1 MGKTREYSNDVR
13 PKVVELH
20 KSGNGYK
27 KIAQRLKMPISTIR
41 AIIKKFK
48 ATGDVNNRPGRGR
61 VSILTPRTVR
71 RMVCDHKISKD
82 HSWRIADVSWD
93 LGSES
98 LQNYDHT
105 NKLFG
110 RVAIKKA
117 FGVIKQ
123 LTQAP
128 TVCQNVTG
136 TFNGTGFNGQMRPTY
151 SFCSH
156 AEKYLIPFVKYG
168 GGSLMSW
175 CFFSS
180 KGPGQLVRIHGIMDS
195 INYQQMV
202 VVRVGNNISSPL
214 ILNTGAPQG
223 CVLSPLLYSLFTHD
237 CVATHA
243 SNSIIKF
250 ADDTT
255 VVGLITNNDETA
267 YREEV
272 RALGVWCQENNLT
285 LNVNKTKEMIVDFR
299 KQQREHPPI
308 HIDGTVVERVA
319 SFKFLGIHI
328 TDKLNWSTHTDS
340 IVKKAQQR
348 LFNLRRLKKFG
359 LSPKALT
366 NFYRC
371 TIESILA
378 GCITAWYGNCTA
390 LNRKALQRVVRS
402 AQRITGGKL
411 PALQDT
417 YTTRCHRKAIK
428 IIKDINHPSHCMF
441 TPLSSRRRG
450 QYRCIKAGTE
460 RLKNSF
466 YLKAIRLLSSHH
478 LH

>member
-1 MGKTREYSNDVR
+1 MKCFERLVKDHITSTLPDTLDPLQFAYR
-13 PKVVELH
+13 PNR
-20 KSGNGYK
+20 STDD
-27 KIAQRLKMPISTIR
+27 AISTTLHT
-41 AIIKKFK
+41 A
-48 ATGDVNNRPGRGR
+48 
-61 VSILTPRTVR
+61 LTHLDKRNTYVR
-71 RMVCDHKISKD
+71 MLFIDYSLEFNTIVPSK
-82 HSWRIADVSWD
+82 
-93 LGSES
+93 L
-98 LQNYDHT
+98 
-105 NKLFG
+105 
-110 RVAIKKA
+110 
-117 FGVIKQ
+117 VIKLETLGLDPALCNWVLDF
-123 LTQAP
+123 LT
-128 TVCQNVTG
+128 G
-136 TFNGTGFNGQMRPTY
+136 RP
-151 SFCSH
+151 
-156 AEKYLIPFVKYG
+156 
-168 GGSLMSW
+168 
-175 CFFSS
+175 
-180 KGPGQLVRIHGIMDS
+180 Q
-195 INYQQMV
+195 

-299 KQQREHPPI
+299 KQQREHSPI
-308 HIDGTVVERVA
+308 HIDGTVVERVS

-378 GCITAWYGNCTA
+378 GCITACYGNCSA

-428 IIKDINHPSHCMF
+428 IIKDINHPSHCLF

-466 YLKAIRLLSSHH
+466 YLKAIRLLNSHH
-478 LH
+478 